1 MSPNDRKVAAT
12 EASAN
17 AVMELQTACVTEL
30 VASMKSFGAAAG
42 PVSKAFTDFVN
53 VGLEAS
59 ISAQTDVMKMAGD
72 AFASNDPQAVI
83 ALPQQLL
90 QVTVRQSM
98 EHSIRNMQFAQAL
111 FAQLN
116 QLIGKTGESET

>member
-1 MSPNDRKVAAT
+1 MTSNDRTIAAT
-12 EASAN
+12 EASAS

-30 VASMKSFGAAAG
+30 VASMKSFGSATG

-59 ISAQTDVMKMAGD
+59 ITAQKDAMQMAGD
-72 AFASNDPQAVI
+72 AFASADPQAVM

-98 EHSIRNMQFAQAL
+98 EHSIRNMKLAQTL
-111 FAQLN
+111 FAQINHLV
-116 QLIGKTGESET
+116 GKTADSES